1 MHSESHVC
9 FCSIIPSSILT
20 RLSTSGDAALAE
32 AAARTIRITS
42 SLRAFRAQ
50 LSTGAPSPAAVIH
63 TGLRRQVFKCDN
75 GNDLPGD
82 PARMESDPVS
92 SDDVVNQAFDHAGT
106 TWKFFN
112 QIFGRESVD
121 GHGRTLVS
129 SVHYGQNYDNAFW
142 DGQQM
147 VYGDGLI
154 FHNFTGAIE
163 VIAHELTHGVTQFS
177 AQLAYQNQTGA
188 LNESMSDVF
197 GSLVKQWSLNQS
209 ADQADWLIGAGIL
222 GADFNGRALRD
233 MGNPGTA
240 YDDPRVGR
248 DPQPAHMRDY
258 VNTDEDNG
266 GVHANSGI
274 PNLAFVLAAKA
285 IGGHAW
291 EKAGKVWYVTL
302 TERLTAA
309 SDFQKCAIET
319 VSVARDLFPN
329 DPSIAQKIAQ
339 AWFDVGITVP
349 SFASAP
355 VAVPAAA
362 VAQAATAA
370 VTGMASPIEQQIAAL
385 GYAKVI
391 VALKPD
397 AAGLAAGASL
407 ISVGMGLQAFFLSPD
422 RQRSLTFAALAS
434 NAPPTPMRVYP
445 HLGLAYGL
453 VDAGGVRSLLE
464 DNRVA
469 RIAEA
474 AELSLIRP
482 VTVAAVLPKTSSDA
496 TWGLKRLNVPTMWAH
511 GYDGT
516 GVIVGHLDTGVDGTH
531 PALAGAISDFAEF
544 DFSGN
549 QVQATVPHDSGEHGT
564 HTAGTIVGRLTE
576 RGAFGVAPGA
586 RLASA
591 LVIEGGQVIPRILA
605 GMEWLVSKKVRILS
619 MSAGLRGTTDAFQEI
634 VNALR
639 NNGVLPIFA
648 VGNEGVDTSRS
659 PGNYANVLS
668 VGACAENGTVADFSS
683 SQKFARAEDPVV
695 PDLVAPG
702 VGVLSSIPAGKFA
715 IMDGTSMATPH
726 VAGLAALLLQ
736 AKPTATT
743 DEIEAAILGSCLRPP
758 SMPDN
763 RANRGIPDAVR
774 ALQILTGEVLPLVEA
789 SALAKPRP
797 ALRAAA
803 KKRASLSK
811 GGTRAAAAPKA
822 PVKKRAAQT
831 KRVTKTAPAHKAQ
844 AKKRKSP
851 VKSVAKSNPH

>member
-1 MHSESHVC
+1 MHSDQNGC

-20 RLSTSGDAALAE
+20 RLSTSGDAALAD
-32 AAARTIRITS
+32 AAAQTIRITS

-50 LSTGAPSPAAVIH
+50 LSTGAPSPAAVAH
-63 TGLRRQVFKCDN
+63 TGLKRQVFKCDN

-92 SDDVVNQAFDHAGT
+92 ADEAVNQAFDYAGT

-121 GHGRTLVS
+121 GHGRTLLS

-142 DGQQM
+142 NGQQM
-147 VYGDGLI
+147 VYGDGDGKI
-154 FHNFTGAIE
+154 FRNFTSAIE

-177 AQLAYQNQTGA
+177 AQLSYQNQTGA

-197 GSLVKQWSLNQS
+197 GSLVKQWSLNQT
-209 ADQADWLIGAGIL
+209 ADQADWLIGAGVL
-222 GADFNGRALRD
+222 GTDFKGRALRD
-233 MGNPGTA
+233 MANPGTA
-240 YDDPRVGR
+240 YADPNIGN

-258 VNTDEDNG
+258 VSTDDDHG
-266 GVHANSGI
+266 GVHTNSGI
-274 PNLAFVLAAKA
+274 PNRAFVLAAKS
-285 IGGHAW
+285 IGGYAW

-309 SDFQKCAIET
+309 SDFQKCAVET
-319 VSVARDLFPN
+319 VSVARDLFPE

-339 AWFDVGITVP
+339 AWSDVGITVP
-349 SFASAP
+349 ALVPSP
-355 VAVPAAA
+355 VAVSAAT
-362 VAQAATAA
+362 VAQAAVSGT
-370 VTGMASPIEQQIAAL
+370 ASPIEQQIAAL

-397 AAGLAAGASL
+397 VASVAAGTSPMSAG
-407 ISVGMGLQAFFLSPD
+407 MDLQAFFLSPD
-422 RQRSLTFAALAS
+422 RQRSLTFAALA
-434 NAPPTPMRVYP
+434 AHTQPTFLRVYP

-453 VDAGGVRSLLE
+453 VDAGGVQSLRE

-482 VTVAAVLPKTSSDA
+482 VAVASVLPKTSSAA
-496 TWGLKRLNVPTMWAH
+496 TWGLKRLNVPTLWAH

-531 PALAGAISDFAEF
+531 PALAGAIADFAEF
-544 DFSGN
+544 DFSAN
-549 QVQATVPHDSGEHGT
+549 QVPGTVPHDSGEHGT

-605 GMEWLVSKKVRILS
+605 GMEWLAAKKVRLLS
-619 MSAGLRGTTDAFQEI
+619 MSAGMRGTTDAFQVI
-634 VNALR
+634 VTALR
-639 NNGVLPIFA
+639 ANGVLPIFA
-648 VGNEGVDTSRS
+648 VGNEGVDTSRA

-668 VGACAENGTVADFSS
+668 VGACAEDNTVPDFSS

-736 AKPTATT
+736 AKPSATI
-743 DEIEAAILGSCLRPP
+743 DDIEAAILGSCLRPN
-758 SMPDN
+758 SMADN

-774 ALQILTGEVLPLVEA
+774 AIQILTGAALPLVATNASLKPTPKA
-789 SALAKPRP
+789 SAARKTPV
-797 ALRAAA
+797 
-803 KKRASLSK
+803 KKRAASAK
-811 GGTRAAAAPKA
+811 RAAKSAPARKA
-822 PVKKRAAQT
+822 PVKKRT
-831 KRVTKTAPAHKAQ
+831 R
-844 AKKRKSP
+844 P
-851 VKSVAKSNPH
+851 VKSAAKSNPKRKKRS